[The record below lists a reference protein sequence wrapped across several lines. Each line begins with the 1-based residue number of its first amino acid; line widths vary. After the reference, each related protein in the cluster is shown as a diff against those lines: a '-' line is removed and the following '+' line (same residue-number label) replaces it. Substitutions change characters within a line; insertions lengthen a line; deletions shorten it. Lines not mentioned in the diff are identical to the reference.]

1 MFESNYYSLVAG
13 LKEYALDAETKGFDS
28 KEILDS
34 ILDQVTG
41 SDVRTIELLYSY
53 YDCENIVALRAG
65 RSAHNPLGL
74 LSREELEEQMLR
86 PTKLI
91 RGVTNVIKAFDDP
104 EGEESEN
111 MNLNEG
117 FERLLFEA
125 YYNECAASSN
135 RFVREWSSFD
145 RNLRNIGA
153 AIRARSVGRAI
164 EEVTVGRGDVVEQ
177 LERSSA
183 ADFGLRGEL
192 SYIDGVIATIN
203 DEENLLEKERKM
215 DAIRWNESS
224 EIITF
229 DYFNVNAILSYLT
242 KINIVARWMRLDKSQ
257 GRAMFQTLISELDGK
272 ELVNKQ

>member
-13 LKEYALDAETKGFDS
+13 LKEYALDAETKGFDA

-34 ILDQVTG
+34 ILDEVTD

-53 YDCENIVALRAG
+53 YDCENMVALRGG

-86 PTKLI
+86 PTKLL
-91 RGVTNVIKAFDDP
+91 RGVANVVKAFDDP

-125 YYNECAASSN
+125 YYNECATSSN

-215 DAIRWNESS
+215 DAIRWNESG
-224 EIITF
+224 ELVTF

-242 KINIVARWMRLDKSQ
+242 KVNIVARWMRLDKSQ

>member
-13 LKEYALDAETKGFDS
+13 LKEYALDAETKGFDA

-34 ILDQVTG
+34 ILDEVTD

-53 YDCENIVALRAG
+53 YDCENMVALRGG

-86 PTKLI
+86 PTKLL
-91 RGVTNVIKAFDDP
+91 RGVANVVKAFDDP

-215 DAIRWNESS
+215 DAIRWNESG
-224 EIITF
+224 ELVTF

-242 KINIVARWMRLDKSQ
+242 KVNIVARWMRLDKSQ